1 MLPILII
8 SAYLIGSISMAIIIC
23 KILDLPDPR
32 TQGSNNPGAT
42 NVLRIGGKKA
52 AAATLLGDGLKGVI
66 PVVIG
71 QYLGLDIQAV
81 ALIALGAFLGHVYPV
96 FFGFKGGKGV
106 ATFIGSLLALNYF
119 VGLAFVATWLFVA
132 KVLKISSLSAL
143 IATLLT
149 PLYFYL
155 LIENIEATYIVG
167 LICLW
172 IFYTHK
178 SNIKRL
184 LSGEEDSIKS

>member
-1 MLPILII
+1 MLPLLII
-8 SAYLIGSISMAIIIC
+8 FAYLIASISMAIIIC

-52 AAATLLGDGLKGVI
+52 AAATLIGDGLKGFI
-66 PVVIG
+66 PVALG
-71 QYLGLDIQAV
+71 QYLGFDAQEL
-81 ALIALGAFLGHVYPV
+81 ALIALSAFLGHVYPI

-119 VGLAFVATWLFVA
+119 AGLAFIATWLFVA

-143 IATLLT
+143 IATFLT
-149 PLYFYL
+149 PLFFYL
-155 LIENIEATYIVG
+155 LTDELEATYILA
-167 LICLW
+167 LISIW
-172 IFYTHK
+172 IFYTHR
-178 SNIKRL
+178 SNIKRM
-184 LSGEEDSIKS
+184 LSGEEGSIKS